1 MSDVRVV
8 IVDDDFAVAQVNRA
22 FVDARPGFTVVAE
35 AHTGT
40 EALAAIELHR
50 PQLVLLDVYLPD
62 LGGIDV
68 LRRLRAADDDVEV
81 IAVTA
86 ARDLDTVRRARQLG
100 VRHYLVKPFSGTALG
115 ERLDEV
121 RRGIVADS
129 AMPGGALD
137 QRAVDQM
144 IGGGASTRRAV
155 LPKGL
160 SSVSLERVAVQLAS
174 CEADASAAEIA
185 ESLGMSRVSARR
197 YLEHLVA
204 RGVAEVSPRY
214 GSAGRP
220 EHRYR
225 TSRARP
231 LA

>member
-1 MSDVRVV
+1 MSDIRVV

-22 FVDARPGFTVVAE
+22 FVDARSGFTVVAE

-100 VRHYLVKPFSGTALG
+100 VRHYLVKPFSGASLG

-129 AMPGGALD
+129 AMPDAALD
-137 QRAVDQM
+137 QREVDR
-144 IGGGASTRRAV
+144 ILGGASTRRAV

-160 SSVSLERVAVQLAS
+160 SSVSLERVAAQLAV
-174 CEADASAAEIA
+174 CESDASAAEIA

-204 RGVAEVSPRY
+204 RGAAEVSPRY
-214 GSAGRP
+214 GNAGRP

-225 TSRARP
+225 VPRARP

>member
-1 MSDVRVV
+1 MSDIRVV

-22 FVDARPGFTVVAE
+22 FVDARQGFTVVAE
-35 AHTGT
+35 AHTGA
-40 EALAAIELHR
+40 EALSAIELHR

-62 LGGIDV
+62 FSGIDV

-86 ARDLDTVRRARQLG
+86 ARDLETVRRARQLG
-100 VRHYLVKPFSGTALG
+100 VRHYLVKPFSGATLG

-121 RRGIVADS
+121 RRGIAANL
-129 AMPGGALD
+129 AMPGTTLD
-137 QRAVDQM
+137 QRAVDQVL
-144 IGGGASTRRAV
+144 GSAPARRAV

-160 SSVSLERVAVQLAS
+160 SPVSLERVATQLAR
-174 CEADASAAEIA
+174 CETDASAAEIA

-197 YLEHLVA
+197 YLEHLVTSGA
-204 RGVAEVSPRY
+204 AEVSPRY
-214 GSAGRP
+214 GTAGRP

-225 TSRARP
+225 VPNA
-231 LA
+231 

>member
-1 MSDVRVV
+1 MSDIRAV
-8 IVDDDFAVAQVNRA
+8 IVDDDFAVAHVNRA
-22 FVDARPGFTVVAE
+22 FVDAQPGFVVVAE

-40 EALAAIELHR
+40 EAIAAIELHR

-62 LGGIDV
+62 LGGLDV
-68 LRRLRAADDDVEV
+68 LRRLRANGNDVEV

-86 ARDLDTVRRARQLG
+86 ARDLDTVRKARLLG
-100 VRHYLVKPFSGTALG
+100 VRHYLVKPFSGASLG
-115 ERLDEV
+115 ERLEEV
-121 RRGIVADS
+121 RRGIAADE
-129 AMPGGALD
+129 AAPRATLD
-137 QRAVDQM
+137 QRAVDQFL
-144 IGGGASTRRAV
+144 GAASRRHAA

-160 SSVSLERVAVQLAS
+160 SPVSLARVAEGLAE
-174 CEADASAAEIA
+174 CDADVSAAELA

-204 RGVAEVSPRY
+204 TGAAEVAPRY

-225 TSRARP
+225 LPASKTR
-231 LA
+231 

>member
-1 MSDVRVV
+1 MNEIRAV

-22 FVDARPGFTVVAE
+22 FVDAQPGFTVVAE

-40 EALAAIELHR
+40 EALSAIARHR

-68 LRRLRAADDDVEV
+68 LRRLRAGGDDVEV

-86 ARDLDTVRRARQLG
+86 ARDLETVRRARQLG
-100 VRHYLVKPFSGTALG
+100 VRHYLVKPFSGASLA
-115 ERLDEV
+115 ERLEEV
-121 RRGIVADS
+121 RRSIAADE
-129 AMPGGALD
+129 AALDDALD
-137 QRAVDQM
+137 QRAVDHVF
-144 IGGGASTRRAV
+144 GTAAARRTP

-160 SSVSLERVAVQLAS
+160 SSVSLDRVAGQLAARG
-174 CEADASAAEIA
+174 ADASAAEIA

-204 RGVAEVSPRY
+204 TGAAEVSPRY
-214 GSAGRP
+214 GTAGRP

-225 TSRARP
+225 TPRS
-231 LA
+231 